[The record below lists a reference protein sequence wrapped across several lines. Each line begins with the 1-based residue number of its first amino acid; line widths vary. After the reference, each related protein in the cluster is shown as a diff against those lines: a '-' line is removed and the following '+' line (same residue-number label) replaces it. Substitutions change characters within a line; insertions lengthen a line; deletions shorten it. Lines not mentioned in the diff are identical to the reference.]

1 MIHIWKNHRE
11 LLFAIMSG
19 LFVGIAWILQSMELA
34 TSALV
39 FFISA
44 YMIGGYYKAKE
55 GLDTFINEKKLSV
68 EVLMILAAIGALI
81 IGYYMEG
88 AILIFIFALSGA
100 LETYTLNKSEK
111 ELSQLMSLQPN
122 VATVI
127 ENGEERQVHTNDLQ
141 IGQHVIVKAGERIPA
156 DGKIT
161 QGLTAIDES
170 AITGESIPV
179 EKTLSSYVFSGTVN
193 LTSTIVFEVT
203 KRASET
209 LFQKIIDM
217 VQSAKEE
224 RSYSQQFIERFEGP
238 YVKIVLLSVVCMMF
252 IPYYLFDWTFQ
263 ESFYRAMVLLVVAS
277 PCALVASVMPATLS
291 AITNGARQGIL
302 LKGGVHLEQLGY
314 TKAIAFDKTGTI
326 TNGKPVVTDAFV
338 KDEYNEPTFFAT
350 VAAIERETSHPL
362 AEALVDYCDA
372 ASVTEAHTVENVTTV
387 SGWGLEAIVSG
398 KKWKIGKADFFHSE
412 LVEYFFPQD
421 RKRLLNE
428 GKTLVYVGS
437 DEEIFALFALEDTI
451 RDVAV
456 ETFEKLRNLGIATYM
471 ITGDH
476 ESTAKA
482 VASKAKLDGYIAN
495 RLPNEKVDEVKKLRK
510 RYGVVAMVG
519 DGINDAPA
527 LATANVGIAMGA
539 GTDAAIETADVV
551 LMKNDL
557 AKIPE
562 TIKLAKRMNRIVKQN
577 VIFSI
582 SVIVLLIIGNLFQQV
597 NLPLGVIGH
606 EGSTILVILNGLRLL
621 KN

>member
-495 RLPNEKVDEVKKLRK
+495 RLPNEKVDEVKILRK